1 MTLNPIVKQKV
12 TALIAG
18 LTESRQGF
26 SALPNVKGELEE
38 INKQVPLSSIF
49 LDINFTKQNLSK
61 TLTSLPFPIVHLATH
76 GNFSSEAEDA
86 FLLTYDGKLTIE
98 NLNQLLRSKN
108 RSDIEPVKL
117 LILSACQT
125 ALGDKRA
132 ALGLA
137 GMAVRDGASKKHNRF
152 ALVSG

>member
-1 MTLNPIVKQKV
+1 
-12 TALIAG
+12 
-18 LTESRQGF
+18 
-26 SALPNVKGELEE
+26 
-38 INKQVPLSSIF
+38 VPTYL
-49 LDINFTKQNLSK
+49 
-61 TLTSLPFPIVHLATH
+61 SLPFPIVHLANH
-76 GNFSSEAEDA
+76 GNFSSEAEDT

-108 RSDIEPVKL
+108 RGDIEPVEL

-137 GMAVRDGASKKHNRF
+137 GMAVRAGARSTIASGASQLGAEYKC
-152 ALVSG
+152 LGE